1 MFQHISHAYCLL
13 VDKEVLQK
21 CRISAWVSSPY
32 KAVTSVVVVALSIFA
47 CQTKYD
53 ITGFV
58 DKKKSV
64 RNRDSHGSFSVAAC
78 HSMPSHATTFGGYL
92 PYFIMFSFVLFG
104 YLLALLN
111 LWPQVEGGNGVET
124 ACGSLAK
131 ALASH

>member
-1 MFQHISHAYCLL
+1 MFQHISHAYCLF
-13 VDKEVLQK
+13 VGKEVLQK

-58 DKKKSV
+58 DNKKSV

-78 HSMPSHATTFGGYL
+78 HSMSQHAVACDHFWRIFTLLHHVLVRPFRL
-92 PYFIMFSFVLFG
+92 PPCTSEFV
-104 YLLALLN
+104 A
-111 LWPQVEGGNGVET
+111 
-124 ACGSLAK
+124 
-131 ALASH
+131 ASGRGKRS